1 MREIHVE
8 EQVFSTLHPVI
19 QKNLMHRVIALAAG
33 SRKDITALHVE
44 AVCDLF
50 ENQVGRHLSLPYGL
64 AAYRDYDGIV
74 LIREQ
79 NDKIPE
85 KKQEA
90 CMTEL
95 VVPGETIWQDG
106 TKIHT
111 EIIPFSGFYQQI
123 PQKKYTKWFDYDK
136 IKSNVLVRT
145 RCPGDYLQIGAFGG
159 RKKLKNFFVDEKV
172 PQRRRDEILLL
183 ADGPHILWV
192 VGYRMSE
199 AYKVTHETK
208 RILCVCVDGGQNK
221 DE

>member
-1 MREIHVE
+1 
-8 EQVFSTLHPVI
+8 
-19 QKNLMHRVIALAAG
+19 
-33 SRKDITALHVE
+33 
-44 AVCDLF
+44 
-50 ENQVGRHLSLPYGL
+50 
-64 AAYRDYDGIV
+64 
-74 LIREQ
+74 
-79 NDKIPE
+79 
-85 KKQEA
+85 
-90 CMTEL
+90 
-95 VVPGETIWQDG
+95 
-106 TKIHT
+106 
-111 EIIPFSGFYQQI
+111 
-123 PQKKYTKWFDYDK
+123 
-136 IKSNVLVRT
+136 VRT